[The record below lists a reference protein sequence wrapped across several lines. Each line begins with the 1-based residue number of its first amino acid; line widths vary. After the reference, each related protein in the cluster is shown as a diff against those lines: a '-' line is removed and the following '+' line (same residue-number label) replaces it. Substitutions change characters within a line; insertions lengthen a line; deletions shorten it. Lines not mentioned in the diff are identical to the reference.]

1 MAPLPVQPSRPDHL
15 FKPGPDPRRTGRP
28 KGSRHKLATAFFN
41 DTYALW
47 EEQGDAILRRAAF
60 ENPAAFAQMIAKLM
74 PQKLEITTPT
84 EGMSDER
91 FEELLALAE
100 RMAKLQHTQATD
112 HLLGKASSVTIEGAV
127 EVIGEGA
134 GSPQGRVACGGVID
148 VIPLT
153 PPQPDRPDDRLAD
166 EPNIPVLQIPMTGD
180 EVGNPTT
187 PEAGPAEPTGPE
199 RITCLPPED
208 GEEDIDPLS
217 LFA

>member
-1 MAPLPVQPSRPDHL
+1 MTTLPVQPPRPDHY
-15 FKPGPDPRRTGRP
+15 FKPGNDPRRHVGR
-28 KGSRHKLATAFFN
+28 KGNRSKLATSFFN

-60 ENPAAFAQMIAKLM
+60 EKPMEFAAMVAKLM

-91 FEELLALAE
+91 FEELLDLAE
-100 RMAKLQHTQATD
+100 RMARLHNAQATD
-112 HLLGKASSVTIEGAV
+112 SLLGKASSVTLEGAAV
-127 EVIGEGA
+127 VKGEGA
-134 GSPQGRVACGGVID
+134 GSPQGRGSCGGVID

-153 PPQPDRPDDRLAD
+153 PSQAASPPEPLAD
-166 EPNIPVLQIPMTGD
+166 EPIVRSD
-180 EVGNPTT
+180 RT
-187 PEAGPAEPTGPE
+187 PEDDVDITDPIQPQ
-199 RITCLPPED
+199 RITCLPPDE